1 MIKTGQTLSVPIF
14 AKASNRAS
22 VLFVVLVFSPSH
34 GVTKVTLLML
44 AMFGSIYVS
53 TRSPPREQMSTTG
66 SADIVLDVEPLTTA
80 APKESSWPKVTGS
93 KDVQAVPS
101 CEFAVLTSPQDVIQT
116 YPNHYMEGGRG
127 PGGTSSYI

>member
-1 MIKTGQTLSVPIF
+1 
-14 AKASNRAS
+14 
-22 VLFVVLVFSPSH
+22 
-34 GVTKVTLLML
+34 ML

-53 TRSPPREQMSTTG
+53 TRSPLPPGPPGEQMSTTG

-101 CEFAVLTSPQDVIQT
+101 CEFAFLKSPQDVI
-116 YPNHYMEGGRG
+116 
-127 PGGTSSYI
+127 